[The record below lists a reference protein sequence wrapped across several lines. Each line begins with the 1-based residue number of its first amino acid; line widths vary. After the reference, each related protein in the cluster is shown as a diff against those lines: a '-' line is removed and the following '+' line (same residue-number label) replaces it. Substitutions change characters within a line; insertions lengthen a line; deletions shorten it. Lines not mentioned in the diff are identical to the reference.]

1 MMEFAQGIVLAV
13 PLWYIAVLLT
23 FMMVC
28 LAFGR
33 YTLGLIG
40 AILFLVYTVYVFN
53 FDKLFNQ
60 SFGFNCFTLFL
71 ILTGGTIA
79 VSILVIFKY
88 AFSLKD

>member
-1 MMEFAQGIVLAV
+1 MEFTQDIVLEV
-13 PLWYIAVLLT
+13 PLWYAAILLT

-40 AILFLVYTVYVFN
+40 AILFLVYTVYIFN
-53 FDKLFNQ
+53 FEKLFNQ
-60 SFGFNCFTLFL
+60 SFGFNCFTLCL
-71 ILTGGTIA
+71 ILTGGIIA
-79 VSILVIFKY
+79 VLILVVFKY

>member
-1 MMEFAQGIVLAV
+1 MEFLQGIVLEV
-13 PLWYIAVLLT
+13 PLWYITVLLA

-33 YTLGLIG
+33 NALGLIG
-40 AILFLVYTVYVFN
+40 ATLFLVYTVYIFN

-60 SFGFNCFTLFL
+60 SFGFNCFTFCL
-71 ILTGGTIA
+71 ILTGGIIA
-79 VSILVIFKY
+79 VLILVIFKY

>member
-1 MMEFAQGIVLAV
+1 MEFVQGIVLEV
-13 PLWYIAVLLT
+13 PLWHTAFLLA
-23 FMMVC
+23 FMVVC